1 MTLAGGLMPDL
12 QAQAP
17 AEPMHTTPV
26 PAVVLGC
33 CAVNVLRAGIVAA
46 LEAATIMLLALPPYS
61 WAKDTASFFV
71 AGTFFFAVP
80 VYCMLPSDGTQLA
93 TRVRLLLLLA
103 VLGAACLFH
112 QGTGQAHT
120 LFASDVLLFPSRS
133 VANGIMLQHR
143 GGAWSVD
150 RVLLLNNFLID
161 GVGRLLGP
169 PGAGADAGGRTACAA
184 AQAGSLLCLVL
195 VFEAIVLR

>member
-120 LFASDVLLFPSRS
+120 LFASDVLLFPSLS
-133 VANGIMLQHR
+133 VASGVANGIMLQHC

-161 GVGRLLGP
+161 
-169 PGAGADAGGRTACAA
+169 
-184 AQAGSLLCLVL
+184 
-195 VFEAIVLR
+195 